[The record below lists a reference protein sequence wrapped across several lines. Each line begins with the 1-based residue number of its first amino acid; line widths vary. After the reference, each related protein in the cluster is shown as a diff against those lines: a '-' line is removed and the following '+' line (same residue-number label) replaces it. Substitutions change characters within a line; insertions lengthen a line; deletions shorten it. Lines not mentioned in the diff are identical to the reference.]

1 MRHRF
6 RNLIALLFAAVLL
19 VNPTFAQQGKA
30 TLALFGGASGYG
42 GDNDK
47 NPTEGGL
54 VDGTLKTYF
63 KNAGPN
69 LGLELGYGLSDRLSA
84 VLRGA
89 YGWYPNIESVFP
101 AATQQE
107 GRLTGSLMLRYQ
119 IFSYLADKAISPYIQ
134 FGANLTQAS
143 KQSSP
148 INPPTGDKASIGYG
162 PTMGLGIQFNL
173 GRIHLG
179 IDGST
184 ALVTPDVAVDGSNPN
199 GTDGVNRYPDETNF
213 DILNYVSGHLR
224 FDLREG
230 KVCSPATLAMLNG
243 PATLNVNESASFT
256 TGAIPTATQP
266 VSYMWDFGDGSTGT
280 GATAAHTF
288 AKAGTYTVTSSA
300 MNCRGTSTLTKS
312 VTVVDPCASNPA
324 KISAANAPATLEVGK
339 SGSFTASATGS
350 CAVAYAWDFGNGAAA
365 STANASQSF
374 GKAGT
379 YTVKVTATNQAG
391 SDSRTF
397 RVTVNA
403 PAPPPPPPPPVDPCT
418 KLTELNS
425 VYFGYGA
432 ATLDAQATSLLDENV
447 DALKGCQN
455 VKVSVS
461 GYSDTAE
468 KSLSLSQ
475 RRAKAVADYYTS
487 KGITVTRIT
496 TQGAGVDATA
506 VDKEDAGPGNRRG
519 RRAES
524 VPVK

>member
-391 SDSRTF
+391 SDSRLF
-397 RVTVNA
+397 RVAVNA
-403 PAPPPPPPPPVDPCT
+403 PTIVTPPVKNSCD
-418 KLTELNS
+418 KLTELN
-425 VYFGYGA
+425 A
-432 ATLDAQATSLLDENV
+432 
-447 DALKGCQN
+447 
-455 VKVSVS
+455 
-461 GYSDTAE
+461 
-468 KSLSLSQ
+468 
-475 RRAKAVADYYTS
+475 R
-487 KGITVTRIT
+487 
-496 TQGAGVDATA
+496 
-506 VDKEDAGPGNRRG
+506 
-519 RRAES
+519 
-524 VPVK
+524 

>member
-1 MRHRF
+1 MKRSVLACLALF
-6 RNLIALLFAAVLL
+6 ALLFVAS
-19 VNPTFAQQGKA
+19 PTASAQQGKIFA
-30 TLALFGGASGYG
+30 RLYGGLSTYG
-42 GDNDK
+42 GDNDG
-47 NPTEGGL
+47 NP
-54 VDGTLKTYF
+54 DNKIATYF
-63 KNAGPN
+63 KNGNAGHN
-69 LGLELGYGLSDRLSA
+69 FGAELGYGLSENLNL

-89 YGWYPNIESVFP
+89 YGSYPDLESQYVG
-101 AATQQE
+101 TKDIT
-107 GRLTGSLMLRYQ
+107 RLTGALMLRYEF
-119 IFSYLADKAISPYIQ
+119 INALAGKLVSPYINV
-134 FGANLTQAS
+134 GATLTQAADHLS
-143 KQSSP
+143 RW
-148 INPPTGDKASIGYG
+148 NAVGTKAASVGFG
-162 PTMGLGIQFNL
+162 PALGVGVQFNAGPVKL
-173 GRIHLG
+173 GLDWTGFG
-179 IDGST
+179 IWS
-184 ALVTPDVAVDGSNPN
+184 DVAVDGADPVGSANKH
-199 GTDGVNRYPDETNF
+199 GF
-213 DILNYVSGHLR
+213 DALAHLGAHVGLILA
-224 FDLREG
+224 EG
-230 KVCSPATLAMLNG
+230 KVCYPATLAMLNG

-256 TGAIPTATQP
+256 TGAVPTATQP

-403 PAPPPPPPPPVDPCT
+403 PALPPPPPRPVDPCT